1 MIKLLKNGTVY
12 SPEYLG
18 KKDILI
24 VDKRIAAIEDSI
36 HFEDSAHI
44 EVLDVTGQLIVP
56 GFIDNHVHIMGGGGE
71 GSYRTRT
78 PELVLSDAV
87 KGGITTLVGVIGT
100 DGTTRTMT
108 SLVAKAKALK
118 EEGISCYVH
127 TGSYQVPVKTLTGMI
142 EDDLI
147 LIEEIIGVGE
157 IAIADHRSSQP
168 NYEEIAKIA
177 AAARVG
183 GMLSGKAGIVNIH
196 LGDSVS
202 KLSILEEV
210 IEKTDIPIRQFLP
223 THINR
228 NRELFAAG
236 IEHAKKGGYV
246 DFTTSSIAKF
256 LEQGETKCSVGL
268 KEMLDQGVPIEQIT
282 FSSDGQA
289 SLPEF
294 DENGEFIGLQLG
306 RVTSLFKEVKDAILE
321 EGVLPA
327 DALKVITENPAKV
340 LRLASKG
347 TLEAGKDADLVIL
360 NATSY
365 EIDSVIALGQKMMWN
380 KKLLVKGTFE

>member
-36 HFEDSAHI
+36 HFEESAHI
-44 EVLDVTGQLIVP
+44 EVLDITGKLVVP

-183 GMLSGKAGIVNIH
+183 GMLSGKAGIVNMH

-210 IEKTDIPIRQFLP
+210 IEKTDIPVRQFLP

-268 KEMLDQGVPIEQIT
+268 KEMLDKDVPIGQIT

-306 RVTSLFKEVKDAILE
+306 RVTSLYKEVKDAILE
-321 EGVLPA
+321 EGIQPA

-347 TLEAGKDADLVIL
+347 TLEVGKDADLVIL
-360 NATSY
+360 EAASY
-365 EIDSVIALGQKMMWN
+365 EIESVIALGQKMMWN

>member
-12 SPEYLG
+12 SPDYLG

-24 VDKRIAAIEDSI
+24 VDKRIAAMEDSI
-36 HFEDSAHI
+36 QFEESAHI
-44 EVLDVTGQLIVP
+44 EVLDLTGQLVVP

-78 PELVLSDAV
+78 PELVLSDAI

-127 TGSYQVPVKTLTGMI
+127 TGSYQVPVKTLTGMV

-157 IAIADHRSSQP
+157 IAISDHRSSQP
-168 NYEEIAKIA
+168 SYEEIAKIA

-183 GMLSGKAGIVNIH
+183 GMLSGKAGIVNMH

-228 NRELFAAG
+228 NRELFEAG
-236 IEHAKKGGYV
+236 IEHAKRGGYV

-268 KEMLDQGVPIEQIT
+268 KEMLNKGVPIGQIT

-306 RVTSLFKEVKDAILE
+306 RVTSLYKEVKDAILD
-321 EGVLPA
+321 EGLQPA

-347 TLEAGKDADLVIL
+347 TLEVGKDADLVIL
-360 NATSY
+360 NDSSF
-365 EIDSVIALGQKMMWN
+365 EVESVIALGQKMMWN

>member
-1 MIKLLKNGTVY
+1 MIKVLKNGTVY
-12 SPEYLG
+12 SPDYLG
-18 KKDILI
+18 KKDILL
-24 VDKRIAAIEDSI
+24 VDKRIAAIGDDI
-36 HFEDSAHI
+36 HFEESAHVEI
-44 EVLDVTGQLIVP
+44 LDVAGKLIVP

-78 PELVLSDAV
+78 PELVLSDAIT
-87 KGGITTLVGVIGT
+87 GGITTLVGVIGT
-100 DGTTRTMT
+100 DGTTRTMA

-168 NYEEIAKIA
+168 NYEEVAKIA

-183 GMLSGKAGIVNIH
+183 GMLSGKAGIVNMH
-196 LGDSVS
+196 LGDSGS
-202 KLSILEEV
+202 KLSILDEV

-228 NRELFAAG
+228 NRELFEAG
-236 IEHAKKGGYV
+236 IAHAKKGGYV

-256 LEQGETKCSVGL
+256 IEQGETKCSVGL
-268 KEMLDQGVPIEQIT
+268 KEMLDNGVPIGQIT

-294 DENGEFIGLQLG
+294 DEDGEFIGLQLG
-306 RVTSLFKEVKDAILE
+306 RVTSLYKEVREAIVE
-321 EGVLPA
+321 QGVEPA
-327 DALKVITENPAKV
+327 DAFRVITENPAKI
-340 LRLASKG
+340 LRLSSKG
-347 TLEAGKDADLVIL
+347 TIDVGKDADLVL
-360 NATSY
+360 LDESTF
-365 EIDSVIALGQKMMWN
+365 EIESVMALGRKMLWN
-380 KKLLVKGTFE
+380 KKLLVKGAFE

>member
-1 MIKLLKNGTVY
+1 MIKVLKNGTVY
-12 SPEYLG
+12 SPDYLG
-18 KKDILI
+18 KKDILL
-24 VDKRIAAIEDSI
+24 VDKRIAAIGDDI
-36 HFEDSAHI
+36 HFEESAHVEI
-44 EVLDVTGQLIVP
+44 LDVAGKLIVP

-78 PELVLSDAV
+78 PELVLSDAIT
-87 KGGITTLVGVIGT
+87 GGITTLVGVIGT
-100 DGTTRTMT
+100 DGTTRTMA

-168 NYEEIAKIA
+168 NYEEVAKIA

-183 GMLSGKAGIVNIH
+183 GMLSGKAGIVNMH
-196 LGDSVS
+196 LGDSGS
-202 KLSILEEV
+202 KLSILDEV

-228 NRELFAAG
+228 NRELFEAG
-236 IEHAKKGGYV
+236 IAHAKKGGYV

-256 LEQGETKCSVGL
+256 IEQGETKCSVGL
-268 KEMLDQGVPIEQIT
+268 KEMLDNGVPIGQIT

-294 DENGEFIGLQLG
+294 DEDGEFIGLQLG
-306 RVTSLFKEVKDAILE
+306 RVTSLYKEVREAIVE
-321 EGVLPA
+321 QGVEPA
-327 DALKVITENPAKV
+327 NAFKVITENPAKI
-340 LRLASKG
+340 LRLSSKG
-347 TLEAGKDADLVIL
+347 TIDVGKDADLVL
-360 NATSY
+360 LDESTF
-365 EIDSVIALGQKMMWN
+365 EIESVMALGRKMLWN
-380 KKLLVKGTFE
+380 KKLLEKGTFE

>member
-24 VDKRIAAIEDSI
+24 VDKRIAAIEDNI
-36 HFEDSAHI
+36 HFEESAHI

-78 PELVLSDAV
+78 PELVLSDAI

-168 NYEEIAKIA
+168 NYDEVAKIA

-183 GMLSGKAGIVNIH
+183 GMLSGKAGIVNMH

-210 IEKTDIPIRQFLP
+210 IEKTDIPVRQFLP

-228 NRELFAAG
+228 NRELFEAG

-268 KEMLDQGVPIEQIT
+268 KEMLDKDVPIGQIT

-306 RVTSLFKEVKDAILE
+306 RVTSLYKEVKDAILE
-321 EGVLPA
+321 EGVQPA
-327 DALKVITENPAKV
+327 YALKVITENPAKV

-347 TLEAGKDADLVIL
+347 TIEVGKDADLVML
-360 NATSY
+360 DATSY
-365 EIDSVIALGQKMMWN
+365 EIESVIALGQKMMWN